1 MACNRI
7 LIRHAFFSF
16 DRGQAHTIISQ
27 KLTQLKCQMP
37 EEQTGDFDELH
48 LDFDAIANCIGI
60 NSVPFIVWHMVKL
73 IEMVGSDD
81 GKWEKLQHTP
91 RSSLC

>member
-7 LIRHAFFSF
+7 LIRHAFFSL

-48 LDFDAIANCIGI
+48 LDF
-60 NSVPFIVWHMVKL
+60 
-73 IEMVGSDD
+73 
-81 GKWEKLQHTP
+81 
-91 RSSLC
+91 

>member
-7 LIRHAFFSF
+7 LIRYAFFSF
-16 DRGQAHTIISQ
+16 DRGQAHTIILQ

-48 LDFDAIANCIGI
+48 LDAIANCIEM
-60 NSVPFIVWHMVKL
+60 NLLPFIIWHMVKL

-81 GKWEKLQHTP
+81 GKKEKLQHTP